1 MCYTVGSTSYNVGVH
16 LYGLTVRTDFITRC
30 WWRGGS
36 TLEASFLSP
45 SGSKKP
51 GSVRDVHASVVLTD
65 IKGFLEDVDWL
76 YLSICVIYRRF
87 ESVNFENIERH
98 LS

>member
-1 MCYTVGSTSYNVGVH
+1 MEGRKHPGGFF
-16 LYGLTVRTDFITRC
+16 LITVRKQ
-30 WWRGGS
+30 
-36 TLEASFLSP
+36 EAGQCPGCP
-45 SGSKKP
+45 SDSRP
-51 GSVRDVHASVVLTD
+51 FVTD